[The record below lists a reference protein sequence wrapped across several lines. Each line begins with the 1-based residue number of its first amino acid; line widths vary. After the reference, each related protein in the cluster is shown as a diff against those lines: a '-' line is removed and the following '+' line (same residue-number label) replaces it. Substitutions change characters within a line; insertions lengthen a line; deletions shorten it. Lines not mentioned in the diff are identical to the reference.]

1 MPRGGLEPYIEVL
14 TAAATVLGPVLTV
27 VTIAWVLVTKK
38 NSTSAVAWCLVVFFL
53 PLFGPLFFWLFGYQH
68 VSVPLSRKRQ
78 HRKRFRRQHPPER
91 AELPTGPA
99 DRGGWPEVK
108 SVAQAGREGTWP
120 ETRQLESVASQSG
133 PRQAISR
140 LAHKFGAYSVTT
152 GNRITFFDEGRPA
165 FEAMLE
171 AIAAARHH
179 VHLETFIFQPDATGQ
194 LFLETLARK
203 ARQGVAVRLLYDAM
217 GSHRLHRWR
226 LQPLREAGGK
236 YSVFLPLNPLRRR
249 IQVNM
254 RNHRKICVVD
264 GRIGFTGGLNIGDE
278 YLGKNRRFGFWRDT
292 HLRVEG
298 PAVSGLQRVFI
309 EDWDFAAGED
319 LQRPDYF
326 PPPSQDGPYPV
337 QVIESGPDREQKG
350 IREIYFA
357 AMLQARQ
364 RLWIASPYFVP
375 DAGLLDA
382 LCLAGYMGIDV
393 RLLIQRHPDK
403 WIPYF
408 AGRYYLSDVL
418 DAGVKVYQYTR
429 GMMHSKVVLVDGE
442 WASVGTAN
450 LDNRSMHL
458 NFEVNCLV
466 YSPAAVAQLEGMYR
480 HDLTTA
486 IRLDRQVFARRPFAG
501 RLLDNGCRLLSPVL

>member
-1 MPRGGLEPYIEVL
+1 MSWEALEPYTEVL
-14 TAAATVLGPVLTV
+14 TAAITVLGPVLSV
-27 VTIAWVLVTKK
+27 VTIAWILVTKK
-38 NSTSAVAWCLVVFFL
+38 NATSAVAWCLLVFFL
-53 PLFGPLFFWLFGYQH
+53 PVLGPLFFWLFGYQH
-68 VSVPLSRKRQ
+68 VSVPLSLKRE
-78 HRKRFRRQHPPER
+78 HRRRFRKQH
-91 AELPTGPA
+91 AQQGA
-99 DRGGWPEVK
+99 D
-108 SVAQAGREGTWP
+108 SMA
-120 ETRQLESVASQSG
+120 ESVDGNTDTKRHVDVPPQSPAG
-133 PRQAISR
+133 EGISR
-140 LAHKFGAYSVTT
+140 LAHKFGAYPVTT
-152 GNRITFFDEGRPA
+152 GNRITFFGEGRPA
-165 FEAMLE
+165 FDAMLE
-171 AIAAARHH
+171 AIAGARHH

-194 LFLETLARK
+194 LFLDALTQKARK
-203 ARQGVAVRLLYDAM
+203 GVEVRLLYDAM
-217 GSHRLHRWR
+217 GSRRLHHWR
-226 LQPLREAGGK
+226 LQLLRAAGGK

-254 RNHRKICVVD
+254 RNHRKICIID

-319 LQRPDYF
+319 LQSREYF
-326 PPPSQDGPYPV
+326 PPASQDGPYPV

-350 IREIYFA
+350 IREVYFA
-357 AMLQARQ
+357 AMLQARK

-375 DAGLLDA
+375 DPGLLDA
-382 LCLAGYMGIDV
+382 LCLAGYLGVDV

-408 AGRYYLSDVL
+408 AGRYYLNDVL
-418 DAGVKVYQYTR
+418 DAEVKVYQYTK
-429 GMMHSKVVLVDGE
+429 GMMHSKVVLVDSE

-466 YSPAAVAQLEGMYR
+466 YSPAAVAELEAMYR
-480 HDLTTA
+480 HDLTSA
-486 IRLDRQVFARRPFAG
+486 IRLDRQVFVRRPFAG